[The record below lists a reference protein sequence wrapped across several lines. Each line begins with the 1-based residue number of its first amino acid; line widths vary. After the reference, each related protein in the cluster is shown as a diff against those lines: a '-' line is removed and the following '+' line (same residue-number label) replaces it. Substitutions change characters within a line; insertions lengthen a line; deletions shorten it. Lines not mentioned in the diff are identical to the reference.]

1 MKITDYLL
9 ELSELPLSLRKSVF
23 LPLPCGNMYVA
34 CHVAEPELQFYAD
47 PA

>member
-9 ELSELPLSLRKSVF
+9 ELSELPLSLCKSVL

-34 CHVAEPELQFYAD
+34 CHIAEPELQFSAD
-47 PA
+47 PE